1 MYKKLFKIKIGY
13 GETKEGDGKMR
24 VFETKYSVRNEGH
37 YVPAVEVNGTVYIS
51 GQLSIDPE
59 TGKVPGGGIKTEARQ
74 ALTNLE
80 LVLKA
85 AGLEKKDV
93 AMCRIYIPNVKYWE
107 DLNEAYAEFFGTH
120 RPARVVVPSNNL
132 HHGCLVEVEAVA
144 ERR

>member
-1 MYKKLFKIKIGY
+1 MLTCERIIGNKSPNARRSTVSDNLNLMVFKFVLASA
-13 GETKEGDGKMR
+13 KMKT
-24 VFETKYSVRNEGH
+24 FF
-37 YVPAVEVNGTVYIS
+37 YIS
-51 GQLSIDPE
+51 KKIAQFFIGSKFSYFKQVYRIRKNNL
-59 TGKVPGGGIKTEARQ
+59 
-74 ALTNLE
+74 NLE